1 MHSVGVRSCRV
12 VRFAAARVLPRP
24 LLDLHR
30 QIERPVRVIVPV
42 TIAAAAVF
50 IFRFGIVVGI
60 ATGGATSL
68 TVATVVR
75 IGIVV
80 AAVAPSREPPPVVA
94 TAVVMVTI
102 LFRGFVVVLR
112 RGSAQ
117 VVVPFPIVFVFV
129 GVAVR
134 LIAKGVVIAIILR
147 CHLLLIFFDR
157 RPTQR
162 AFFFDA
168 SDYAPFLDY

>member
-1 MHSVGVRSCRV
+1 MHSVGVRSRRV

-42 TIAAAAVF
+42 TIAAAATAVF
-50 IFRFGIVVGI
+50 IFRFRVV

-112 RGSAQ
+112 RRSAQ
-117 VVVPFPIVFVFV
+117 VVVPFPIVFVFF

-134 LIAKGVVIAIILR
+134 LIAKGVVIAVILR